1 MSAAAL
7 APEATELRTQRSAS
21 DNIAHLERK
30 CKSTDSAT
38 DSLQI
43 PVSLS
48 GSVRNS
54 RGRPPTGNE
63 IRGARAR
70 ASRFAMRPD
79 PELVRIVRG
88 ALVVIAC
95 ACGQQCATG
104 AVSARRQPFQCSA
117 CRAVAVQSQSAAR
130 VSAIPTS

>member
-7 APEATELRTQRSAS
+7 ATEVTELRAKCSAS
-21 DNIAHLERK
+21 DNIAWLERK

-43 PVSLS
+43 PVTQS

-63 IRGARAR
+63 IRAAEVRSA
-70 ASRFAMRPD
+70 RFAMRPD
-79 PELVRIVRG
+79 PELVRLVRG

-104 AVSARRQPFQCSA
+104 AVSARREPFQCSA
-117 CRAVAVQSQSAAR
+117 SRAVEVQSQSAAP
-130 VSAIPTS
+130 VSASPTS

>member
-1 MSAAAL
+1 ML
-7 APEATELRTQRSAS
+7 
-21 DNIAHLERK
+21 
-30 CKSTDSAT
+30 
-38 DSLQI
+38 
-43 PVSLS
+43 VSLS

-63 IRGARAR
+63 IRAAEVRNA
-70 ASRFAMRPD
+70 RFAMRPD
-79 PELVRIVRG
+79 PELVRLVRG

-117 CRAVAVQSQSAAR
+117 CRALAVLRVQATDQSQSAPREHATP
-130 VSAIPTS
+130 AC